1 MPIIPL
7 IRRLRRQIHRDIA
20 VAQDMF
26 VDELYTSLPGAVIHG
41 GTAIWRCYGS
51 SRFSEDIDVY
61 LPAGIKGSS
70 KIKDFLNSLKSKG
83 FIVNKF
89 KLTDNTVYS
98 KFLYGKVVISFE
110 ALFKNVKF
118 ITKPFERH
126 DGTFINV
133 YTLSPEMLVVEK
145 VAAYT
150 KRRKVRDLYD
160 IYFLLNLCEKAEMI
174 KQNLRAFLRD
184 FSKPSDEKELR
195 ALIIVGSVPRT
206 EDMVIEV
213 GRWVK

>member
-7 IRRLRRQIHRDIA
+7 IRWLKRQIHRDIA
-20 VAQDMF
+20 IAQDMF

-51 SRFSEDIDVY
+51 SRFSEDVDVY
-61 LPAGIKGSS
+61 LPVAIKGSS
-70 KIKDFLNSLKSKG
+70 RIKEFLNSLKSEG

-89 KLTDNTVYS
+89 KLTDNMIYA

-118 ITKPFERH
+118 IAKPFERH

-133 YTLSPEMLVVEK
+133 YTLSPEVLVVEK
-145 VAAYT
+145 VVTYT

-160 IYFLLNLCEKAEMI
+160 IYFLLNLCEKIERI

-184 FSKPSDEKELR
+184 FKPPIDEKELKT
-195 ALIIVGSVPRT
+195 LIIVGAVPSSG
-206 EDMVIEV
+206 DMLTEV